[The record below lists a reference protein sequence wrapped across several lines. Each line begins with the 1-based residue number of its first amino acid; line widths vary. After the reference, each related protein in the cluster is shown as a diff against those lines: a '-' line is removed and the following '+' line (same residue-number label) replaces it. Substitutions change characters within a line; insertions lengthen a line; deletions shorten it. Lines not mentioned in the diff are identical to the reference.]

1 MSGMAEAKTLGLAQI
16 ARLWR
21 CSAGSGVF
29 AIVAL
34 DHQDSLRRAFNPQ
47 APAVVTMAD
56 IGSFKEDVAA
66 ALADAA
72 SGILLDAPT
81 GIPAVLP
88 AGHARHCGLLVA
100 IERSDYAL
108 QPMPVALEIEPGWS
122 VAQVARLGAAGVK
135 LFVYDD
141 PTQRE
146 ISASQDTLIRQIAS
160 DCRTYDLP
168 LFSEPI
174 VISGDKDENMTKRVI
189 AAAIRQQE
197 LGATVLKLEFPL
209 EIQSH
214 PAEEDWRAACRELS
228 SALVI
233 PWVLLSAGVD
243 FSTFARQ
250 LEIACQAGASG
261 FMVGRALWGEATAC
275 PTQADRRIWLHEVA
289 RPRLKLLSSIAHVYA
304 RPWQE
309 FYAKPNPIN
318 DWYLRQ

>member
-1 MSGMAEAKTLGLAQI
+1 MSGMTVTKTLRLEQV

-21 CSAGSGVF
+21 CSTSSGVF

-34 DHQDSLRRAFNPQ
+34 DHQDSLRRAFNPA
-47 APAVVTMAD
+47 APTEITLAD
-56 IGSFKEDVAA
+56 IRNFKEDVAA
-66 ALADAA
+66 ALADTA
-72 SGILLDAPT
+72 SGILLDAPS

-88 AGHARHCGLLVA
+88 AGYARHCGLLVA
-100 IERSDYAL
+100 IERGDYAL
-108 QPMPVALEIEPGWS
+108 QPMPLALEIEPGWS
-122 VAQVARLGAAGVK
+122 VAKIARLGAAGVK

-141 PTQRE
+141 PSQCE
-146 ISASQDTLIRQIAS
+146 IIDLQDALIHKIAS
-160 DCRTYDLP
+160 DCRAYDLP

-174 VISGDKDENMTKRVI
+174 VILGDSDQNLTERVI

-209 EIQSH
+209 DIQTH
-214 PAEEDWRAACRELS
+214 PAEENWRSACHELS
-228 SALVI
+228 SAVAI
-233 PWVLLSAGVD
+233 PWVLLSAGID
-243 FSTFARQ
+243 FPTFARQ

-275 PTQADRRIWLHEVA
+275 PTRKGRCAWLRAVA
-289 RPRLKLLSSIAHVYA
+289 RPRLKLLSAIAHVHA

-309 FYAKPNPIN
+309 YYAKPKLSN